1 MKILRILSSNRKK
14 CAQWFKMDNLN
25 NRFRDARSSV
35 ELCPC
40 VANCSLVVNIQ
51 CVLHTLD
58 LTTPGWHVGEDAI
71 WNMRLLACKIINRL
85 WRCDYINKA
94 LVLTDFLNTII
105 PRLFQNGYDSWTFSY
120 ICVIRIGDKRF
131 FFNVVLYHE

>member
-1 MKILRILSSNRKK
+1 
-14 CAQWFKMDNLN
+14 MDNLN
-25 NRFRDARSSV
+25 NRFRDARSSL

-105 PRLFQNGYDSWTFSY
+105 PQPRLFPKRAWFL
-120 ICVIRIGDKRF
+120 RIIFVWFVSVKF
-131 FFNVVLYHE
+131 FFKVVWWINIYQISRLPL